1 MSTIVLGDRRRRR
14 LGGFHGS
21 IKYLFMAPTVTVLVL
36 VVAAPLAYSLYLSF
50 HEYLVVYGLGNFV
63 GFENYIVVFK
73 GGLVSVSWV
82 TLVFTFWAVLVEF
95 VIAFGLALLL
105 NQPNLGGRDIYLAIL
120 MIPILMT
127 PVAVALMFRL
137 MFNPDL
143 GIVNYL
149 IGLIGIAPQGWF
161 GDSSLALPV
170 VIFVDIWHETS
181 LLLLI
186 LYAGLQSLPRDPEE
200 AAYIDGASTMS
211 VLWHVTVPLM
221 KPVILVT
228 LLIRMIGALKTYDLI
243 YMLTFGGPGTATET
257 VSFHAYRLGFR
268 MLDIGQSAAVS
279 FILLLAVLALTL
291 LLIRALRE
299 S

>member
-1 MSTIVLGDRRRRR
+1 MSVIALDRRHGRRQ
-14 LGGFHGS
+14 GGSRGG
-21 IKYLFMAPTVTVLVL
+21 IKYLFMAPTVAVLVL
-36 VVAAPLAYSLYLSF
+36 VVAAPLVYSLYLSF
-50 HEYLVVYGLGNFV
+50 HEYLVVYGLGDFI
-63 GFENYIVVFK
+63 GFENYIAVFK
-73 GGLVSVSWV
+73 GGLVNVSWV
-82 TLVFTFWAVLVEF
+82 TLVFTFWAVAFEF
-95 VIAFGLALLL
+95 LIAFGLALLL
-105 NQPNLGGRDIYLAIL
+105 NQPNIAGRDVYLAIL

-149 IGLIGIAPQGWF
+149 IGLAGVPPQGWF
-161 GDSSLALPV
+161 GDPSLALPA

-181 LLLLI
+181 LMLLI
-186 LYAGLQSLPRDPEE
+186 LYAGLQSLPREPEE
-200 AAYIDGASTMS
+200 AAYIDGASTAS
-211 VLWHVTVPLM
+211 VLWHVTIPLM

-268 MLDIGQSAAVS
+268 TLDIGQAAAVS
-279 FILLLAVLALTL
+279 FVLLLAVLALTL